1 MRKLTFGLLLV
12 LLPTI
17 AMAQATVEVASIT
30 GQVEWKPAA
39 STKFGALQ
47 PATQVIQVGDQIRTG
62 PGGQL
67 VLKLPDTSWMVVSE
81 NSVLTI
87 QDFWQ
92 PNLHN
97 LVNLALGKV
106 RFFIQRFGGKPNP
119 YRVQTPTAL
128 IAVRGTTFEVTAYDA
143 NLTEVSCLEGSVQVE
158 SIGLPNREV
167 ILEPGRHTVVPRG
180 APPAIPVAANEPLLQ
195 NRVIAIVR
203 MDKDQPT
210 MNGKTDPML
219 ERMIRDNDRR
229 NRTVD
234 PLQSPR
240 STTTT
245 ETQRAKPTLRYPD
258 QH

>member
-1 MRKLTFGLLLV
+1 
-12 LLPTI
+12 
-17 AMAQATVEVASIT
+17 
-30 GQVEWKPAA
+30 
-39 STKFGALQ
+39 
-47 PATQVIQVGDQIRTG
+47 
-62 PGGQL
+62 
-67 VLKLPDTSWMVVSE
+67 
-81 NSVLTI
+81 
-87 QDFWQ
+87 
-92 PNLHN
+92 
-97 LVNLALGKV
+97 
-106 RFFIQRFGGKPNP
+106 
-119 YRVQTPTAL
+119 
-128 IAVRGTTFEVTAYDA
+128 
-143 NLTEVSCLEGSVQVE
+143 LTEVSCLEGSVQVE